1 MRDWRPKKHIT
12 MHLVIAKVNETLFE
26 GEAYSLNAPGAAGE
40 MTVLVHHEPL
50 ITTLKKG
57 DLKVHV
63 VAGDEPRLFPID
75 GGVLEV
81 NASGATVIL

>member
-1 MRDWRPKKHIT
+1 

-40 MTVLVHHEPL
+40 MTVLGHHEPL

-57 DLKVHV
+57 DLRVHLA
-63 VAGDEPRLFPID
+63 AGDEPKLFPIE

-81 NASGATVIL
+81 RSEGATVIL

>member
-1 MRDWRPKKHIT
+1 

-26 GEAYSLNAPGAAGE
+26 GEAHSLVAPGAAGE
-40 MTVLVHHEPL
+40 MTVLGHHEPL

-57 DLKVHV
+57 DLRVHL
-63 VAGDEPRLFPID
+63 VAGDEPKLFAIE

-81 NASGATVIL
+81 RSEGATVIL